1 MEKVNFGY
9 SLKNIPI
16 PTRDEHI
23 RGTISKAEEFIQRL
37 RWRVIFFE
45 NPSDYPV
52 KDNFGFKTTRNA
64 PQPKSLIDFEHDLEY
79 LLTSL
84 EYSNQRTPFQTKM
97 ANDVN
102 TIRKSDKVYVS
113 ADKTS
118 NMYKVSK
125 DKYNTLMRENVTAHY
140 EKTNRNTETSINLE
154 ARDITDDLDISD
166 RVEPIAS
173 KNAYITIK
181 DHKENFPNNVKCRL
195 INPAKSN
202 VGKISQQI
210 LQSINNEIRVKLG
223 LQQWRSTTDTLNW
236 FKNLKNKTRLKFLQL
251 DIVDF
256 YPSITEDLFNDALDF
271 ASQTV
276 DISAETKKILMNARK
291 SILYHNNSVWK
302 KVTGLFDVTMGS
314 YDGCELCELVGL
326 YVLHK
331 TKLKFP
337 EIDFGLY
344 RDDGLGALKRTP
356 KTKLEKIKKDLFKM
370 FKEDFGLS
378 ITLETDLTVVDFLDV
393 TFDLHNE
400 KYHPFRKPNDTPVYI
415 HKDSNHPPHVTKQL
429 PISINKRLCEISCD
443 KESFDTFKGDYEK
456 ALSDSALMPTLTYVP
471 PRTDEN
477 QAPQKRTRKRD
488 VIWFTPPYCASLTT
502 KFGKEFLSLLDKISL
517 KITHCI
523 KSSTEKL

>member
-1 MEKVNFGY
+1 
-9 SLKNIPI
+9 
-16 PTRDEHI
+16 
-23 RGTISKAEEFIQRL
+23 
-37 RWRVIFFE
+37 
-45 NPSDYPV
+45 
-52 KDNFGFKTTRNA
+52 
-64 PQPKSLIDFEHDLEY
+64 
-79 LLTSL
+79 
-84 EYSNQRTPFQTKM
+84 
-97 ANDVN
+97 
-102 TIRKSDKVYVS
+102 
-113 ADKTS
+113 
-118 NMYKVSK
+118 
-125 DKYNTLMRENVTAHY
+125 
-140 EKTNRNTETSINLE
+140 
-154 ARDITDDLDISD
+154 
-166 RVEPIAS
+166 
-173 KNAYITIK
+173 
-181 DHKENFPNNVKCRL
+181 
-195 INPAKSN
+195 
-202 VGKISQQI
+202 
-210 LQSINNEIRVKLG
+210 
-223 LQQWRSTTDTLNW
+223 
-236 FKNLKNKTRLKFLQL
+236 
-251 DIVDF
+251 
-256 YPSITEDLFNDALDF
+256 
-271 ASQTV
+271 
-276 DISAETKKILMNARK
+276 MNARK

-502 KFGKEFLSLLDKISL
+502 KFGKEFLSLLDKNFPKNHPLHKIINRKTVKLSYSCTPNMYSIISAHNKKILSEKRVDADVRCSCQPANKPSCPVPGKCFSNKVIYHATVHHTNGGTAEYVGMTEPPFKYRYGNHKKSFLNKDYKSETTLSSYVWDQGLNPTPRITWKFL
-517 KITHCI
+517 KKCRVYEPGMRSCDLCLSEKEHII
-523 KSSTEKL
+523 KNLKKGLINKRTDVGNKCLHRRKRTLKFYDG